1 MGFLFPTA
9 EEEAAEV
16 LSLVRRIVASGWDR
30 EWASDEG
37 GNQVDEWS
45 EEAVNFSLLAALSK
59 AQDVSDGVVDSVVI
73 CRVGSCIMGTV
84 ASDSTGPENLYEWNS
99 SPKRTPEDVLNVIDK
114 AMERLKEGLH
124 AW

>member
-9 EEEAAEV
+9 EGEVAEV
-16 LSLVRRIVASGWDR
+16 LSLMRRIVASGWDR
-30 EWASDEG
+30 EWASDKD

-59 AQDVSDGVVDSVVI
+59 AQDMLDGVVDNVVI
-73 CRVGSCIMGTV
+73 CRVGSCIMSTV
-84 ASDSTGPENLYEWNS
+84 ASNGTGPENIYEWHS
-99 SPKRTPEDVLNVIDK
+99 SPERTSEDVLNVIDK
-114 AMERLKEGLH
+114 AMGSLKEGLH